1 MEKPDINPL
10 CGKERDALEKCAGME
25 ITMKNGGKMKRNIFN
40 IIQIGDKSNRPSRI
54 FDVFITVVILTN
66 IVITFLQTFDSL
78 NFLSGF
84 FNVSEII
91 TILIFSV
98 EYLLRIWTADYL
110 YPQKSSA
117 EARLSFLVS
126 FDGIIDLLTILP
138 FFFLSGMV
146 IFRMLRVARIF
157 HLFRL
162 NARYDSFNVI
172 TTVLYE
178 KRNQI
183 ISSLFIVLILMLA
196 SSLCM
201 YSVEHDA
208 QPNVFRNAFSGIWWS
223 MSTLLTVG
231 YGDIYPITTLGRVM
245 AICIA
250 YLGVGAVAIPTGI
263 ISAGFVEQ
271 YQRKSS
277 LSNIREADIHEIA
290 EIFVDKRYAGK
301 TIEETEK
308 AEGVTIFLILR
319 EDLSILPQKD
329 TLLKLNDIIVIRA
342 DGK

>member
-1 MEKPDINPL
+1 
-10 CGKERDALEKCAGME
+10 
-25 ITMKNGGKMKRNIFN
+25 
-40 IIQIGDKSNRPSRI
+40 
-54 FDVFITVVILTN
+54 
-66 IVITFLQTFDSL
+66 
-78 NFLSGF
+78 
-84 FNVSEII
+84 
-91 TILIFSV
+91 
-98 EYLLRIWTADYL
+98 
-110 YPQKSSA
+110 
-117 EARLSFLVS
+117 
-126 FDGIIDLLTILP
+126 
-138 FFFLSGMV
+138 
-146 IFRMLRVARIF
+146 MLRVARIF

-162 NARYDSFNVI
+162 NAKYDSFNVI

-183 ISSLFIVLILMLA
+183 ISSVFIVLILMLA

-201 YSVEHDA
+201 YSVEHDT
-208 QPNVFRNAFSGIWWS
+208 QPDVFRNAFSGVWWS

-231 YGDIYPITTLGRVM
+231 YGDIYPVTTLGRVM

-277 LSNIREADIHEIA
+277 LSNLKNADIKQIA

-301 TIEETEK
+301 SIEEVE
-308 AEGVTIFLILR
+308 EQEQLTIFLILR

-329 TLLKLNDIIVIRA
+329 TLLKQGDIIIIRA
-342 DGK
+342 EGEKE